1 MWMLSFVPDSF
12 LLYIVNTILIVGAI
26 GSFLFFF
33 VLHRILLWFPA
44 LSPYYLL
51 LQIISA
57 VLLVAGIYFKGG
69 YSVEMEWREKV
80 RIAEEKARI
89 AEQQAKE
96 LNTKL
101 DAEIKKKQ
109 KTIVENRIVYQDRIR
124 EVATVIDKECKVAPE
139 AIDIH
144 NAAAKNKPL
153 EKKQ

>member
-1 MWMLSFVPDSF
+1 MLAFVPDSF
-12 LLYIVNTILIVGAI
+12 LIYIVNAILIAGAI
-26 GSFLFFF
+26 GTFFTF
-33 VLHRILLWFPA
+33 FILHKVVRWLPA
-44 LSPYYLL
+44 LAPYHLI
-51 LQIISA
+51 LQIISI
-57 VLLVAGIYFKGG
+57 VLLVGGVYLKGG
-69 YSVEMEWREKV
+69 YGVEMEWREKV

-109 KTIVENRIVYQDRIR
+109 KVIVENRVVYQERIK

-139 AIDIH
+139 AVDIH
-144 NAAAKNKPL
+144 NSAAKNKSL

>member
-12 LLYIVNTILIVGAI
+12 LLYIVNAILIAGAI
-26 GSFLFFF
+26 GTFFTF
-33 VLHRILLWFPA
+33 FILHRVVRWLPA
-44 LSPYYLL
+44 LAPYHLI
-51 LQIISA
+51 LQIISI
-57 VLLVAGIYFKGG
+57 VLLVAGVYFKGG
-69 YSVEMEWREKV
+69 YGVEMEWREKV

-109 KTIVENRIVYQDRIR
+109 KVIVENKIVYQERIR
-124 EVATVIDKECKVAPE
+124 EVATVIDKECKVASE
-139 AIDIH
+139 AVDIH
-144 NAAAKNKPL
+144 NSAAKNKPL